1 MFPSASLSIAAPEVR
16 QSQRSPDPKTPKH
29 RTGSIVISCMTNSR
43 VRLVYKIILLL
54 LLFTLLPFTVRTA
67 PRERNT
73 MKPNDHTNHL
83 ADATS
88 PYLLAHAHNP
98 VNWYQ
103 WGDEAFARAKAE
115 DKPIFL
121 SIGYNACHWCH
132 VMERESFENE
142 EIAALLNK
150 YFVSIKV
157 DREERPDIDQIY
169 MSAVQAM
176 TGSGG
181 WPMSIFMT
189 PDKKPFFAGTYFPP
203 ESKYGRPGFKEV
215 LTQLAEGY
223 KTQHDQIVNSAI
235 SIAEHIAQ
243 SARVDIAGRAID
255 KNVIKAAADVFFS
268 LYDNRHGGFGGA
280 PKFPQATTLSLM
292 FRATSATGDDRY
304 AHAALFTLRK
314 MAEGGMYD
322 QLGGGFHRYSVDE
335 KWLVPHFEKM
345 LYDNALLVVPY
356 LEAYQISGDDYY
368 LGPANGI
375 LKYLQQRMTDPQG
388 GLYSTEDADT
398 EGEEGKFYTWTKSE
412 IDSILGPESDW
423 FCEYFGVTDDG
434 NFEHGRSI
442 LHVGDHS
449 AAIRKRINLHGD
461 DFDAK
466 LTELKARLLTERA
479 KQTTPA
485 IDDKILASWNGF
497 AISAFAR
504 AYQVTGDDSYL
515 QSAKTAADFVLDHM
529 TDGEKLYH
537 SYRKGKLLK
546 TELLEDYA
554 YFTAGLIDLYQAG
567 FDERYLD
574 QALSLS
580 RRAMEIFSDDGKL
593 YSSPADASDLI
604 YRPRDL
610 TDGATPAPAS
620 VMIMNL
626 LRLAAITDNQF
637 FADAAN
643 KALAAV
649 SGLAARVPQ
658 GSTSLL
664 EAGYFAMQPPVEIVI
679 VGDHDDKMA
688 DFNREIFSRYIPN
701 KVIVGKIDAGK
712 STLPL
717 LEGRQDVSETTYYF
731 CYNRTCRLP
740 VTDKSKLIEELD
752 WAAEQAA
759 M

>member
-1 MFPSASLSIAAPEVR
+1 
-16 QSQRSPDPKTPKH
+16 
-29 RTGSIVISCMTNSR
+29 MTNSR
-43 VRLVYKIILLL
+43 IRLVYKIILLL
-54 LLFTLLPFTVRTA
+54 LLFTFLPFTVRTA
-67 PRERNT
+67 QRERDT

-98 VNWYQ
+98 VDWYP
-103 WGDEAFARAKAE
+103 WGDEAFAKARAE

-132 VMERESFENE
+132 VMERESFENK
-142 EIAALLNK
+142 EIADLLNK

-169 MSAVQAM
+169 MTAVQAM

-203 ESKYGRPGFKEV
+203 ESKYGRPGFKEI

-223 KTQHDQIVNSAI
+223 RTQHEQIVNSAD

-243 SARVDIAGRAID
+243 SAVVDIPGRAID
-255 KNVIKAAADVFFS
+255 KNVIKAAADIFFS
-268 LYDNRHGGFGGA
+268 HYDSRNGGFGGA

-292 FRATSATGDDRY
+292 FRATRVTGDDKY

-314 MAEGGMYD
+314 IAEGGIYD

-375 LKYLQQRMTDPQG
+375 LKYLQHRMTDPHG
-388 GLYSTEDADT
+388 GFYSTEDADT
-398 EGEEGKFYTWTKSE
+398 DGEEGKFYTWTKAE
-412 IDSILGPESDW
+412 IDKILGEESDW
-423 FCEYFGVTDDG
+423 FCGYYGVTDEG
-434 NFEHGRSI
+434 NFENGRSI
-442 LHVGDHS
+442 LNVGDHS
-449 AAIRKRINLHGD
+449 DGVRKRINLHGN
-461 DFDAK
+461 DFPAK
-466 LTELKARLLTERA
+466 LAELNSKLLAARAARTA
-479 KQTTPA
+479 PA
-485 IDDKILASWNGF
+485 IDDKILASWNGL

-504 AYQVTGDDSYL
+504 AYQITGDDSYL
-515 QSAKTAADFVLDHM
+515 KSVRAAADFVLGHM
-529 TDGEKLYH
+529 IDGDALYH
-537 SYRKGKLLK
+537 SYRAGKLLK
-546 TELLEDYA
+546 AELLEDYA

-567 FDERYLD
+567 FDERYLKKA
-574 QALSLS
+574 QTLT
-580 RRAMEIFSDDGKL
+580 RHAMDIFADEGKL
-593 YSSPADASDLI
+593 YSSPVDATDLI
-604 YRPRDL
+604 YRPREL

-626 LRLAAITDNQF
+626 LRLAAITADEF
-637 FADAAN
+637 FTEDAHQ
-643 KALAAV
+643 ALAAM

-658 GSTSLL
+658 GSASLL
-664 EAGYFAMQPPVEIVI
+664 EAGYFAMHPPVEIVI
-679 VGDHDDKMA
+679 VGNPDNKMA
-688 DFNREIFSRYIPN
+688 DFNREVFSRYIPN
-701 KVIVGKIDAGK
+701 KIVVGHVKGKK

-717 LEGRQDVSETTYYF
+717 LEGRQDVNETTYYF
-731 CYNRTCRLP
+731 CFNRMCRLP
-740 VTDKSKLIEELD
+740 VTDKSKLMEELD

-759 M
+759 I

>member
-1 MFPSASLSIAAPEVR
+1 
-16 QSQRSPDPKTPKH
+16 
-29 RTGSIVISCMTNSR
+29 MTNSR
-43 VRLVYKIILLL
+43 IRLVYKIILLL

-67 PRERNT
+67 QRERST
-73 MKPNDHTNHL
+73 MKPKGHTNHL
-83 ADATS
+83 ANATS

-98 VNWYQ
+98 VDWYP
-103 WGDEAFARAKAE
+103 WGDEAFAKAKAE

-142 EIAALLNK
+142 EIADLLNK

-223 KTQHDQIVNSAI
+223 RTQHEQIVSSAD

-243 SARVDIAGRAID
+243 SGRVDISGRPID
-255 KNVIKAAADVFFS
+255 KNVIKAAADIFFS
-268 LYDNRHGGFGGA
+268 HYDSRNGGFGGA

-292 FRATSATGDDRY
+292 FRASRATGDDRY

-314 MAEGGMYD
+314 MAEGGIYD

-356 LEAYQISGDDYY
+356 LEAYQISADEYY
-368 LGPANGI
+368 LGPAKGI
-375 LKYLQQRMTDPQG
+375 LKYLQQRMTDPDG
-388 GLYSTEDADT
+388 GFYSTEDADT
-398 EGEEGKFYTWTKSE
+398 DGEEGKFYTWTRSE
-412 IDSILGPESDW
+412 IDSILGSESDW
-423 FCEYFGVTDDG
+423 FSGYYGVSDDG
-434 NFEHGRSI
+434 NFEDGRSI

-449 AAIRKRINLHGD
+449 DAVRKRINLHGD
-461 DFDAK
+461 DFDTK
-466 LTELKARLLTERA
+466 LTELKDRLLAERA
-479 KQTTPA
+479 KRTAPA
-485 IDDKILASWNGF
+485 TDDKILASWNGL

-515 QSAKTAADFVLDHM
+515 QSAKAAADFVLSHM
-529 TDGEKLYH
+529 TDDVALYH
-537 SYRKGKLLK
+537 SYRKGRLLK

-567 FDERYLD
+567 FDEKYLEK
-574 QALSLS
+574 AKALS
-580 RRAMEIFSDDGKL
+580 RRATDIFEDDGKL

-620 VMIMNL
+620 VMILNL
-626 LRLAAITDNQF
+626 QRLAAITDDEIF
-637 FADAAN
+637 SEDAART
-643 KALAAV
+643 LAAM

-658 GSTSLL
+658 GSASLL
-664 EAGYFAMQPPVEIVI
+664 EAGYFAMQPPMEIVI
-679 VGDHDDKMA
+679 VGRHDSKMA

-701 KVIVGKIDAGK
+701 KIVVGHSKGKK
-712 STLPL
+712 SSLPL
-717 LEGRQDVSETTYYF
+717 LEGRQDVAETTYYF
-731 CYNRTCRLP
+731 CVNRSCRLP
-740 VTDKSKLIEELD
+740 VTDKAKLIEELD
-752 WAAEQAA
+752 WAAEQGAN
-759 M
+759 

>member
-1 MFPSASLSIAAPEVR
+1 MT
-16 QSQRSPDPKTPKH
+16 QSR
-29 RTGSIVISCMTNSR
+29 I
-43 VRLVYKIILLL
+43 RLVYKIILLL

-67 PRERNT
+67 ERERET
-73 MKPNDHTNHL
+73 MKPNVHTNHL
-83 ADATS
+83 ANATS

-98 VNWYQ
+98 VDWYQ
-103 WGDEAFARAKAE
+103 WGDEAFAKAKAE

-142 EIAALLNK
+142 EIADLLNK
-150 YFVSIKV
+150 NFVSIKV

-203 ESKYGRPGFKEV
+203 ESKYGRPGFKEI

-223 KTQHDQIVNSAI
+223 RTQHEQIVTSAD
-235 SIAEHIAQ
+235 SIVEHIAQ
-243 SARVDIAGRAID
+243 SARVDIPGRAVD
-255 KNVIKAAADVFFS
+255 KNVIKAAADIIFS
-268 LYDNRHGGFGGA
+268 HYDNRNGGFGGA

-292 FRATSATGDDRY
+292 FRASRATGDDRY

-356 LEAYQISGDDYY
+356 LEAYQISGDEYY
-368 LGPANGI
+368 LDPANGT

-388 GLYSTEDADT
+388 GFYSTEDADT
-398 EGEEGKFYTWTKSE
+398 DGEEGKFYTWTKAE
-412 IDSILGPESDW
+412 IDGILGPESDR
-423 FCEYFGVTDDG
+423 FCEYYGVTDG
-434 NFEHGRSI
+434 NFENGRNI
-442 LHVGDHS
+442 LNVGDHS
-449 AAIRKRINLHGD
+449 EDVRKRINLYGV

-466 LTELKARLLTERA
+466 LAELKTRLLAERA
-479 KQTTPA
+479 QRTAPA
-485 IDDKILASWNGF
+485 IDDKILASWNGL

-504 AYQVTGDDSYL
+504 AYQVTSNDSYL
-515 QSAKTAADFVLDHM
+515 KSAKSAADFVLKRM

-537 SYRKGKLLK
+537 SYRQGKLLK

-554 YFTAGLIDLYQAG
+554 YFAAGLIDLYQAG
-567 FDERYLD
+567 FDEKYLEK
-574 QALSLS
+574 AKSLS

-626 LRLAAITDNQF
+626 HRLASITDNQYF
-637 FADAAN
+637 TDAAS

-658 GSTSLL
+658 GSASLL
-664 EAGYFAMQPPVEIVI
+664 EAGYFAMQPPVEIVM
-679 VGDHDDKMA
+679 VGDRDDKMA
-688 DFNREIFSRYIPN
+688 EFNREIFSRYIPN
-701 KVIVGKIDAGK
+701 KIIVGHTKGGK

-717 LEGRQDVSETTYYF
+717 LEGRQDVAETTYYF

-740 VTDKSKLIEELD
+740 VTDKSKLIEELE
-752 WAAEQAA
+752 WAADQAA